1 MANYNAPQNPDSE
14 YFNIDNFVADNEY
27 FDFDTRY
34 LLKTGDT
41 GNNSYYW
48 NGSNSYNNTSNHF
61 KESRYY
67 DTNSNIMLYLKP
79 TGEILCEQIN
89 GISKLR
95 LTYLL
100 TMDSDIQTQVND
112 ILSNIALKASIIYV
126 DQQDDLLQDDI
137 DIINN
142 TTIPA
147 VDAKTVS
154 NLNSINTI
162 NNTTIPTVDS
172 KTVTNLNSINTIT
185 STTIPAST
193 STAKAYTDTQNDLIA
208 FPNNTTFTGTTII
221 NKIEL
226 PSDTVDKECLMYYD
240 NTNDCTMINSIHH
253 GVNGKP
259 ICLNTVY
266 GGDIII
272 GSNSKLILGDE
283 IDFSYAAIT
292 NFNKSDINLQNV
304 TNETK
309 TTMFTN
315 PTFTGTTYGI
325 TQSMIGLSN
334 VTNESKATMFTE
346 PHFAG
351 HTEIDEVGIGNIVY
365 QNGWVLPIVRARI
378 SLNSDGAVITPIHV
392 INIGTR
398 TYLSKGYYRFFF
410 ETAPFGIAPPDV
422 NYEVNCVG
430 NYQGDVGYNGI
441 MAYNIS
447 NLTVSSFDIKQY
459 RLGLSGSAE
468 NHDPGG
474 FTSIPVL
481 W

>member
-34 LLKTGDT
+34 LFKTGDT

-147 VDAKTVS
+147 VDAKTVT
-154 NLNSINTI
+154 NLNSFNTI

-272 GSNSKLILGDE
+272 GSNSKLI
-283 IDFSYAAIT
+283 SPC
-292 NFNKSDINLQNV
+292 NKASC
-304 TNETK
+304 
-309 TTMFTN
+309 
-315 PTFTGTTYGI
+315 
-325 TQSMIGLSN
+325 
-334 VTNESKATMFTE
+334 EST
-346 PHFAG
+346 
-351 HTEIDEVGIGNIVY
+351 
-365 QNGWVLPIVRARI
+365 
-378 SLNSDGAVITPIHV
+378 
-392 INIGTR
+392 
-398 TYLSKGYYRFFF
+398 
-410 ETAPFGIAPPDV
+410 
-422 NYEVNCVG
+422 
-430 NYQGDVGYNGI
+430 
-441 MAYNIS
+441 
-447 NLTVSSFDIKQY
+447 
-459 RLGLSGSAE
+459 
-468 NHDPGG
+468 
-474 FTSIPVL
+474 
-481 W
+481 